1 MHSTVYSSASDS
13 ANTANMRSR
22 ADSNTNVVES
32 GCVHDIL
39 LRVYRYISAV
49 CVTMSQYT
57 SVGPGPMIV
66 P

>member
-22 ADSNTNVVES
+22 ADSNTRVVES

>member
-22 ADSNTNVVES
+22 SDSNTSVVES

>member
-1 MHSTVYSSASDS
+1 MHSTVYSTASDS

-22 ADSNTNVVES
+22 AVSNTSVVES

-39 LRVYRYISAV
+39 LRVYRYMSAV
-49 CVTMSQYT
+49 CVVTSQYM
-57 SVGPGPMIV
+57 SVGPGPMIG

>member
-22 ADSNTNVVES
+22 ADSKTSVVES
-32 GCVHDIL
+32 GWVHDIL

>member
-22 ADSNTNVVES
+22 ADSNTSVVES